1 MKEPKRVALVD
12 DHHLV
17 RAGLR
22 ALLEDLPGYEVVGEA
37 ADGCEVLELIDS
49 VAPDVLVTDI
59 AMKKV
64 SGLDILPEIKKL
76 YPGLPVILL
85 TMHNTSD
92 YLQTAIERGA
102 NAYLLKDSAEVELE
116 LALKA
121 VLDGQIYISP
131 KLSEQLLQTL
141 KQDDDN
147 QEVNVKNALTPRQ
160 TEILKLLAEG
170 NGTKQI
176 AYDLGLSVKTIESHR
191 SQIMERLQIRDL
203 ASLVRFAIKNGITD
217 L

>member
-1 MKEPKRVALVD
+1 MQEKKRVALVD

-17 RAGLR
+17 RTGLR
-22 ALLEDLPGYEVVGEA
+22 ALVEDLAGYDVVGEG
-37 ADGCEVLELIDS
+37 ADGSEVLELIDD
-49 VAPDVLVTDI
+49 VNPDVLVTDI
-59 AMKKV
+59 AMKQV
-64 SGLDILPEIKKL
+64 SGLDILPEVKKHH
-76 YPGLPVILL
+76 PGLPVILL

-131 KLSEQLLQTL
+131 KLSEQLLETL
-141 KQDDDN
+141 KHDDSK
-147 QEVNVKNALTPRQ
+147 EETSVSKVLTPRQ
-160 TEILKLLAEG
+160 TEILKMLAEG
-170 NGTKQI
+170 KGTKEI

>member
-1 MKEPKRVALVD
+1 MKDRKKVVLVD

-22 ALLEDLPGYEVVGEA
+22 ALLDDLGDYEVVAEG
-37 ADGCEVLELIDS
+37 ADGNEVIGLIEQTC
-49 VAPDVLVTDI
+49 PDVVVLDI
-59 AMKKV
+59 AMKHK
-64 SGLDILPEIKKL
+64 SGLDALTDVKALHPE
-76 YPGLPVILL
+76 LPVILL

-102 NAYLLKDSAEVELE
+102 HAYLLKDSAEVELE
-116 LALKA
+116 LALEA
-121 VLDGQIYISP
+121 VLRNEVYISP
-131 KLSEQLLQTL
+131 KLSEQILETISPTKQQVDLQPAKL
-141 KQDDDN
+141 
-147 QEVNVKNALTPRQ
+147 LTPRQ
-160 TEILKLLAEG
+160 TEILKMLADG
-170 NGTKQI
+170 KGTKEI

-203 ASLVRFAIKNGITD
+203 ASLVRYAIKSGITT

>member
-1 MKEPKRVALVD
+1 MQEIKRVALVD

-22 ALLEDLPGYEVVGEA
+22 ALLEDLSGYDVVGEA
-37 ADGCEVLELIDS
+37 ADGSEVIELIDT
-49 VAPDVLVTDI
+49 VTPDVLVTDV
-59 AMKKV
+59 AMKNV
-64 SGLDILPEIKKL
+64 SGLDILPEVKKL

-131 KLSEQLLQTL
+131 KLSEQLLETL
-141 KQDDDN
+141 KQGDEE
-147 QEVNVKNALTPRQ
+147 EVNVKNVLTPRQ
-160 TEILKLLAEG
+160 TEILKMLAEG
-170 NGTKQI
+170 QSTKQI

>member
-1 MKEPKRVALVD
+1 MQELKRVALVD

-22 ALLEDLPGYEVVGEA
+22 ALLEDLSGFDVVGEG
-37 ADGCEVLELIDS
+37 ADGSEVLELIDT
-49 VAPDVLVTDI
+49 VNPDILVIDI
-59 AMKKV
+59 AMKRV
-64 SGLDILPEIKKL
+64 SGLDILPDVKKL
-76 YPGLPVILL
+76 HPGLPVILL

-121 VLDGQIYISP
+121 VLDGQMYISP
-131 KLSEQLLQTL
+131 KLSEQLLETL
-141 KQDDDN
+141 KQDHEKEELN
-147 QEVNVKNALTPRQ
+147 VNKVLTPRQ
-160 TEILKLLAEG
+160 TEILKMLAEG
-170 NGTKQI
+170 KGTKQI

>member
-49 VAPDVLVTDI
+49 VAPDVLVTDV

-131 KLSEQLLQTL
+131 KLSEQLLQTI

-147 QEVNVKNALTPRQ
+147 QEVNVKNALPPRQ

>member
-1 MKEPKRVALVD
+1 MKDRKKVVLVD

-22 ALLEDLPGYEVVGEA
+22 ALLDDLGDYEVVAEG
-37 ADGCEVLELIDS
+37 ADGNEVIELIEQTC
-49 VAPDVLVTDI
+49 PDVVVLDI
-59 AMKKV
+59 AMKHK
-64 SGLDILPEIKKL
+64 SGLDALTDVKALHPE
-76 YPGLPVILL
+76 LPVILL

-102 NAYLLKDSAEVELE
+102 HAYLLKDSAEVELE
-116 LALKA
+116 LALEA
-121 VLDGQIYISP
+121 VLRNEVYISP
-131 KLSEQLLQTL
+131 KLSEQILETISPTKQQVDLQPEKL
-141 KQDDDN
+141 
-147 QEVNVKNALTPRQ
+147 LTPRQ
-160 TEILKLLAEG
+160 TEILKMLADG
-170 NGTKQI
+170 KGTKEI

-203 ASLVRFAIKNGITD
+203 ASLVRYAIKSGITT

>member
-49 VAPDVLVTDI
+49 AAPDVLVTDV

-147 QEVNVKNALTPRQ
+147 QEVNVKNVLTPRQ

>member
-1 MKEPKRVALVD
+1 MQEMKRVALVD

-22 ALLEDLPGYEVVGEA
+22 ALLEDLEGYDVVGEG
-37 ADGCEVLELIDS
+37 ADGSEVLELIDD
-49 VAPDVLVTDI
+49 VNPDVLVIDI

-64 SGLDILPEIKKL
+64 SGLDILPEVKKHH
-76 YPGLPVILL
+76 PGLPVILL

-121 VLDGQIYISP
+121 VLDAQIYISP
-131 KLSEQLLQTL
+131 KLSEQLLETL
-141 KQDDDN
+141 KHDESKD
-147 QEVNVKNALTPRQ
+147 EVSVKKVLTPRQ
-160 TEILKLLAEG
+160 TEILKMLAEG
-170 NGTKQI
+170 KGTKEI

>member
-1 MKEPKRVALVD
+1 MTDRKKVVLVD

-22 ALLEDLPGYEVVGEA
+22 ALLDDLGDYEVVAEG
-37 ADGCEVLELIDS
+37 ADGNEVIGLIEQTC
-49 VAPDVLVTDI
+49 PDVVVLDI
-59 AMKKV
+59 AMKHK
-64 SGLDILPEIKKL
+64 SGLDALTDVKALHPE
-76 YPGLPVILL
+76 LPVILL

-102 NAYLLKDSAEVELE
+102 HAYLLKDSAEVELE
-116 LALKA
+116 LALEA
-121 VLDGQIYISP
+121 VLRNEVYISP
-131 KLSEQLLQTL
+131 KLSEQILETISPTKQPVDLQPAKL
-141 KQDDDN
+141 
-147 QEVNVKNALTPRQ
+147 LTPRQ
-160 TEILKLLAEG
+160 TEILKMLADG
-170 NGTKQI
+170 KGTKEI

-203 ASLVRFAIKNGITD
+203 ASLVRYAIKSGITT

>member
-1 MKEPKRVALVD
+1 MKDRKKVVLVD

-22 ALLEDLPGYEVVGEA
+22 ALLDDLGDYEVVAEG
-37 ADGCEVLELIDS
+37 ADGNEVIELIEQTC
-49 VAPDVLVTDI
+49 PDVVVLDI
-59 AMKKV
+59 AMKHK
-64 SGLDILPEIKKL
+64 SGLDALTDVKALHPE
-76 YPGLPVILL
+76 LPVILL

-102 NAYLLKDSAEVELE
+102 HAYLLKDSAEVELE
-116 LALKA
+116 LALEA
-121 VLDGQIYISP
+121 VLRNEVYISP
-131 KLSEQLLQTL
+131 KLSEQILETISPTKQQVVLQPAKL
-141 KQDDDN
+141 
-147 QEVNVKNALTPRQ
+147 LTPRQ
-160 TEILKLLAEG
+160 TEILKMLADG
-170 NGTKQI
+170 KGTKEI

-203 ASLVRFAIKNGITD
+203 ASLVRYAIKSGITT

>member
-1 MKEPKRVALVD
+1 MTEKIKVVLVD

-22 ALLEDLPGYEVVGEA
+22 ALLEDLDEYEVVAEG
-37 ADGCEVLELIDS
+37 ADGNEVISLIEK
-49 VAPDVLVTDI
+49 VEPDVVLLDI
-59 AMKKV
+59 AMKVK
-64 SGLDILPEIKKL
+64 SGLDALIDVKTI
-76 YPGLPVILL
+76 YPTLPVILL

-116 LALKA
+116 LALSA
-121 VLDGQIYISP
+121 VLKNEIYISP
-131 KLSEQLLQTL
+131 KLSEQLLETL
-141 KQDDDN
+141 NSDRQSEHVVVSK
-147 QEVNVKNALTPRQ
+147 VLTPRQ
-160 TEILKLLAEG
+160 TEILKMLADG
-170 NGTKQI
+170 KGTKEI
-176 AYDLGLSVKTIESHR
+176 AYDLNLSVKTIESHR

-203 ASLVRFAIKNGITD
+203 ASLVRFAIKNGVTT

>member
-1 MKEPKRVALVD
+1 MKDRKKVVLVD

-22 ALLEDLPGYEVVGEA
+22 ALLDDLGDYEVVAEG
-37 ADGCEVLELIDS
+37 ADGNEVIELIEQTC
-49 VAPDVLVTDI
+49 PDVVVLDI
-59 AMKKV
+59 AMKHK
-64 SGLDILPEIKKL
+64 SGLDALTDVKALHPD
-76 YPGLPVILL
+76 LPVILL

-102 NAYLLKDSAEVELE
+102 HAYLLKDSAEVELE
-116 LALKA
+116 LALEA
-121 VLDGQIYISP
+121 VLRNEVYISP
-131 KLSEQLLQTL
+131 KLSEQILETISPTKQQVALQPAKL
-141 KQDDDN
+141 
-147 QEVNVKNALTPRQ
+147 LTPRQ
-160 TEILKLLAEG
+160 TEILKMLADG
-170 NGTKQI
+170 KGTKEI

-203 ASLVRFAIKNGITD
+203 ASLVRYAIKSGITT

>member
-1 MKEPKRVALVD
+1 MKDRKKVVLVD

-22 ALLEDLPGYEVVGEA
+22 ALLDDLGDYEVVAEG
-37 ADGCEVLELIDS
+37 ADGNEVIELIEQTC
-49 VAPDVLVTDI
+49 PDVVVLDI
-59 AMKKV
+59 AMKHK
-64 SGLDILPEIKKL
+64 SGLDALTDVKALHPE
-76 YPGLPVILL
+76 LPVILL

-102 NAYLLKDSAEVELE
+102 HAYLLKDSAEVELE
-116 LALKA
+116 LALEA
-121 VLDGQIYISP
+121 VLRNEVYISP
-131 KLSEQLLQTL
+131 KLSEQILETISPTKQQVDLQPAKL
-141 KQDDDN
+141 
-147 QEVNVKNALTPRQ
+147 LTPRQ
-160 TEILKLLAEG
+160 TEILKMLADG
-170 NGTKQI
+170 KGTKEI

-203 ASLVRFAIKNGITD
+203 ASLVRYAIKSGITT